1 MVQGTNENGYYDGY
15 YGDSG
20 KTLETLPTYTDIVMK
35 STVSESLTYHL
46 GGPVTQPSTMV
57 RLRQDATVQCN
68 ANFTYYRRQMLTPCN
83 VTECLFD
90 IVNDP
95 CETRNIAETYV
106 RVSNRYEFTFTLF
119 RLVKAISICQ
129 CVADLVLMLC

>member
-1 MVQGTNENGYYDGY
+1 MVQGTIENGYYDGY

-106 RVSNRYEFTFTLF
+106 RVSNRYEYLY
-119 RLVKAISICQ
+119 VISASRSDINMSMRC
-129 CVADLVLMLC
+129 